1 MRKKYQLQVLMP
13 NQKEKM
19 HHPCVLY
26 LLLVL
31 PRGTIGL
38 VQAVVSLIAATWEGS
53 QAKKLW

>member
-19 HHPCVLY
+19 HIHVFFIFSS
-26 LLLVL
+26 VL
-31 PRGTIGL
+31 PHGTIGL